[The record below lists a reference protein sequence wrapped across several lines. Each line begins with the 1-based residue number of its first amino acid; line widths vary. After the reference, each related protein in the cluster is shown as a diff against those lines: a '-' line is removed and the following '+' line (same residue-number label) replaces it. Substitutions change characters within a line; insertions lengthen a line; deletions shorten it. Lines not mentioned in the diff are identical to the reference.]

1 MKRNNM
7 YSVETIAGQ
16 RVLLPSGQAVI
27 DGGMVYHLNE
37 TAAWVLTA
45 LERETDLD
53 SLLSRAADRFQAK
66 DERDRETLR
75 EDITAFVDHLRGLGL
90 LEE

>member
-1 MKRNNM
+1 M

-16 RVLLPSGQAVI
+16 QVLLPFGQAVI

-45 LERETDLD
+45 LEQETSLD
-53 SLLSRAADRFQAK
+53 SLLNLAADRFQAK
-66 DERDRETLR
+66 NERDRETLR
-75 EDITAFVDHLRGLGL
+75 EDITAFVDQLRRLCL